1 MDTAESSSVPKHLL
15 MPLLYLGLFLSSYQ
29 ILSQNMPDCLIMIT
43 EALHKDSAVI
53 DQVTAEQQRVK
64 DVRNYRVF
72 QAMRQ
77 MRRDYMVPL
86 DSSCS
91 FVMEKADQTNVSLD

>member
-29 ILSQNMPDCLIMIT
+29 VLSQNMPDCLIMIT
-43 EALHKDSAVI
+43 EALPKDSAVI

-91 FVMEKADQTNVSLD
+91 FVMEKAD